1 MTFEMIT
8 ISIKKYEALLE
19 DSKKLSFLEMFGV
32 DNWSGYEDAMREMRE
47 EEEDEEGEEE

>member
-32 DNWSGYEDAMREMRE
+32 DNWSGYEEAMREMRE
-47 EEEDEEGEEE
+47 EDEEGGKE